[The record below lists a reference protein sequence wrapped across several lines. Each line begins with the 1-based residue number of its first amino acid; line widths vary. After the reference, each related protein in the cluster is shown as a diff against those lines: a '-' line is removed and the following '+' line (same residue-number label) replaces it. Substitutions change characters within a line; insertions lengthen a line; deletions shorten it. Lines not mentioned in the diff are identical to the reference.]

1 MKAKILSVLS
11 ILLIAI
17 LAGTSIAM
25 PVGLDQVKIDGT
37 NIEDNGQVR
46 LDVQRGQEIEI
57 ELTMVP
63 SEDVEDIE
71 IRAFISGY
79 EYNNVD
85 EIADSIGPISMDK
98 DVKYKKTLKVTLP
111 EDVEE
116 SDYKLRLLFT
126 DRNGEDVMV
135 RNYQIKVDLPRHQIK
150 IADVLF
156 NPSKTVKAG
165 SALLGQVRLENMGE
179 KAEEDVI
186 VKIMI
191 PELGVSATD
200 YIDEIKSGK
209 QEETEE
215 LYLRLPENAEAG
227 LYQVQVY
234 VGYNNNHDKVL
245 ATGTIN
251 VEAKTVAPIV
261 EEETTVVVQETAPTV
276 QETTSV
282 NWKGTVRTG
291 LEIVLL
297 VLVALLV
304 VIGLIIGFTRLG
316 KSSDY

>member
-11 ILLIAI
+11 ILLIA
-17 LAGTSIAM
+17 LLSATSMAI
-25 PVGLDQVKIDGT
+25 PVGIDQIKIDGT
-37 NIEDNGQVR
+37 NVEDDGQVR

-57 ELTMVP
+57 ELTLVP
-63 SEDVEDIE
+63 TEDVEDIE

-79 EYNNVD
+79 EYNGVD
-85 EIADSIGPISMDK
+85 EIADSIGPLSMDK
-98 DVKYKKTLKVTLP
+98 DVKYKKTLTVTLP

-135 RNYQIKVDLPRHQIK
+135 KNYQIKVDLPRHQIQ
-150 IADVLF
+150 ISDVLF
-156 NPSKTVKAG
+156 NPSKNVKAG

-179 KAEEDVI
+179 KTEEDVI

-200 YIDEIKSGK
+200 YIDEIESGE

-215 LYLRLPENAEAG
+215 LYLRIPENAAAG
-227 LYQVQVY
+227 MYQAQVY
-234 VGYNNNHDKVL
+234 VGYNSNHDKVL

-251 VEAKTVAPIV
+251 VEAKATEAPQEAAI
-261 EEETTVVVQETAPTV
+261 VVQEPVVQPTTEAV
-276 QETTSV
+276 STS
-282 NWKGTVRTG
+282 WKSAVRTG

-316 KSSDY
+316 KSAEY

>member
-11 ILLIAI
+11 ILLIA
-17 LAGTSIAM
+17 LLSATSIAM
-25 PVGLDQVKIDGT
+25 PVGIDQIKIDGT
-37 NIEDNGQVR
+37 DVEDNGQVR

-57 ELTMVP
+57 ELTLVP

-79 EYNNVD
+79 EYNGVE

-98 DVKYKKTLKVTLP
+98 DVKYKKTLKVILP

-126 DRNGEDVMV
+126 DRNGEDVMMK
-135 RNYQIKVDLPRHQIK
+135 NYQIKVDLPRHQIK

-156 NPSKTVKAG
+156 NPSKTIKAG
-165 SALLGQVRLENMGE
+165 SALLAQVRLENMGE
-179 KAEEDVI
+179 MTESDVI

-200 YIDEIKSGK
+200 YLDEIESGD

-215 LYLRLPENAEAG
+215 LYLRIPENAAAG
-227 LYQVQVY
+227 MYQAQVY

-245 ATGTIN
+245 ATGTVN
-251 VEAKTVAPIV
+251 VEAKEAP
-261 EEETTVVVQETAPTV
+261 VVQETTIVV
-276 QETTSV
+276 QEPVVEPTTTVAATS
-282 NWKGTVRTG
+282 WKGAVRTG

-316 KSSDY
+316 KSAEY

>member
-11 ILLIAI
+11 ILLIA
-17 LAGTSIAM
+17 LLSATSMAI
-25 PVGLDQVKIDGT
+25 PVGIEQIKIDGT
-37 NIEDNGQVR
+37 NVQDNGQVR

-57 ELTMVP
+57 ELTLVP
-63 SEDVEDIE
+63 TENVEDIE

-79 EYNNVD
+79 EYNGVE

-126 DRNGEDVMV
+126 NRNGEDIIAK
-135 RNYQIKVDLPRHQIK
+135 NYQIKVDVPRHQIK

-156 NPSKTVKAG
+156 NPSKTIKAG
-165 SALLGQVRLENMGE
+165 SALLAQVRLENMGE
-179 KAEEDVI
+179 KIEEDVI

-200 YIDEIKSGK
+200 YVDEIKSGK

-215 LYLRLPENAEAG
+215 LYLRIPESAAAG
-227 LYQVQVY
+227 MYQAQVY

-251 VEAKTVAPIV
+251 VEAKEAAPAAQ
-261 EEETTVVVQETAPTV
+261 ETTVVVQEPVVEPATTETA
-276 QETTSV
+276 TS
-282 NWKGTVRTG
+282 WKSAVRTG

-316 KSSDY
+316 KSAEY

>member
-25 PVGLDQVKIDGT
+25 PIGLEQVKIDGT

-85 EIADSIGPISMDK
+85 EISDSIGPISMDQ

-179 KAEEDVI
+179 KTEEDVI

-200 YIDEIKSGK
+200 YVDEIKSGK

-282 NWKGTVRTG
+282 SWKGAVRTG